1 LKQIEVAVAILLSEE
16 NKVLTSWRQPHQHQ
30 GGLWEF
36 PGGKREPDE
45 TMLDALK
52 REIDEELGVR
62 VEQAEPFVRIDHD
75 YGDKQVSLD
84 VWLVSH
90 FTGEPCGREGQPLR
104 WQAVND
110 LQVDDF
116 PAANAAII
124 EALKQAQLPV

>member
-1 LKQIEVAVAILLSEE
+1 MKQVEVAVAILLSDEQ
-16 NKVLTSWRQPHQHQ
+16 KILTSWRQPHQHQ

-52 REIDEELGVR
+52 REIHEELGVR

-84 VWLVSH
+84 VWLVSQ
-90 FTGEPCGREGQPLR
+90 FSGRPSGREGQPLR
-104 WQAVND
+104 WQAVNELRAD
-110 LQVDDF
+110 EF
-116 PAANAAII
+116 PAANVAII
-124 EALKQAQLPV
+124 EALKQAGL